1 MSWPWAGV
9 RREGATLIS
18 QTPGGMNFGLKM
30 GENGRLGKHLGKKNG
45 RPGKHMGR
53 KNGRLGNIRGESL
66 PLQMTAMLHRD
77 TETDLVEF
85 PTQD

>member
-1 MSWPWAGV
+1 
-9 RREGATLIS
+9 
-18 QTPGGMNFGLKM
+18 
-30 GENGRLGKHLGKKNG
+30 
-45 RPGKHMGR
+45 MGR

-77 TETDLVEF
+77 IETDLVEF